1 MCAVE
6 WSENVREAL
15 PPDAITV
22 TITRWPENDGWRSI
36 TIEGGEPI

>member
-15 PPDAITV
+15 PLDAITV
-22 TITRWPENDGWRSI
+22 TITRWPDNDGWRSI
-36 TIEGGEPI
+36 TIEGGEPL